1 MHYEILP
8 INQKKLLQKFRGKL
22 FLKPFFLA
30 GGTGLA
36 LHLGHRR
43 SIDFDF
49 ITKTSVTPKL
59 LGQIEKDIGITPHP
73 LQIDEQTLTVRIGG
87 VKVSFFGKYR
97 FPFLKKPVK
106 TPYFQVSSVKD
117 IFAMKLLTIQQRYEI
132 KDYADIFFILDKTKI
147 TLKKGLDL
155 AAKKF
160 GSSFNGMISLK
171 ALTYFKD
178 IAASEL
184 QSIKFLDR
192 TPSLQELKQK
202 LISAVR
208 GIKLI

>member
-8 INQKKLLQKFRGKL
+8 TDQKKLLQKFRGKL

-36 LHLGHRR
+36 LHLGHRQ

-49 ITKTSVTPKL
+49 ITKISVTPKL
-59 LGQIEKDIGITPHP
+59 LGQIEKNTGIAPHP
-73 LQIDEQTLTVRIGG
+73 LQIDEQILTVRIGG

-97 FPFLKKPVK
+97 FPFLKKPVIS
-106 TPYFQVSSVKD
+106 PYFQVSSVED

-132 KDYADIFFILDKTKI
+132 KDYADIFFILDRTQI

-155 AAKKF
+155 ASKKF

-171 ALTYFKD
+171 ALTYFED
-178 IAASEL
+178 IAAPEL
-184 QSIKFLDR
+184 RSIKFFGR
-192 TPSLQELKQK
+192 TPSFQELKQK
-202 LISAVR
+202 LISAVKSV
-208 GIKLI
+208 KLI